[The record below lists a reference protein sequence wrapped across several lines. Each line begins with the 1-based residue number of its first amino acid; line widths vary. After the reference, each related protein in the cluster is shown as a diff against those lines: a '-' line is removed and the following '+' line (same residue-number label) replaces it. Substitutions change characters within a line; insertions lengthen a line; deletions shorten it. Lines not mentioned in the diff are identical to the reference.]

1 MAILRAGPFASST
14 DSFLDEPV
22 TPSSAAVP
30 VNCAMND
37 WLNDGWKAAQYINIL
52 KYEGGYLQSLTYES
66 GPNIVISRTLDYT
79 TDVDGTLYL
88 RFRYQATED
97 AEFTF
102 TYSAGGVFNE
112 AIVSIDGIVEFADLG
127 SPPFLDPISGSE
139 VITLPATVLPSLVSV
154 SVGSTTYDYDAT
166 ISISIAP

>member
-14 DSFLDEPV
+14 DSFLDEPSP
-22 TPSSAAVP
+22 PSFATSP

-37 WLNDGWKAAQYINIL
+37 WLNDGWKAAQYINIY

-66 GPNIVISRTLDYT
+66 GPDIELSRTLDYT
-79 TDVDGTLYL
+79 TDVDGTLWL

-97 AEFTF
+97 TEFTF

-112 AIVSIDGIVEFADLG
+112 AIVSIDGAIEFADLG
-127 SPPFLDPISGSE
+127 SPPFLSPISGSE

-154 SVGSTTYDYDAT
+154 SVGSTAYDYDAT
-166 ISISIAP
+166 ISVSISP